1 MIISYQDHQRQQRE
15 QENNLPS
22 IQLALNGQAIYLR
35 GFKATVKVS
44 REEKDTSGQDSSTA
58 SSDKGVKAK
67 ELNITG
73 QIPFRNAEW
82 LKVLFQLAEATDSKG
97 EQVQYR
103 ISNMTAEAVNMRMG
117 VFSGEVQAT
126 QETGQSWSVSFT
138 LKEKDSVAE
147 KTAKRKDKPTKK
159 TKTDKKGKVTKVTK
173 TAGGSN
179 SSGNSNSGTSEKK
192 EDTYSSTLGSLF
204 G

>member
-1 MIISYQDHQRQQRE
+1 MIISYQDYQRQQQE
-15 QENNLPS
+15 QDNNLPS

-44 REEKDTSGQDSSTA
+44 REEKDTSGQASSTA
-58 SSDKGVKAK
+58 RSDKGVKAK

-82 LKVLFQLAEATDSKG
+82 LKTLFQLAEATDSKG

-147 KTAKRKDKPTKK
+147 KTAQRKAKPTKK
-159 TKTDKKGKVTKVTK
+159 TKTDKKGKVTKG
-173 TAGGSN
+173 ASGSGGSD
-179 SSGNSNSGTSEKK
+179 NSNSGASEKK
-192 EDTYSSTLGSLF
+192 EEVYSSTLGSIF

>member
-1 MIISYQDHQRQQRE
+1 MIISYQDYQRQQRE
-15 QENNLPS
+15 QDNNLPS

-82 LKVLFQLAEATDSKG
+82 LKTLFQLAEATDSKG

-117 VFSGEVQAT
+117 VFSGDVQAT
-126 QETGQSWSVSFT
+126 QEAGQSWSVAFT

-147 KTAKRKDKPTKK
+147 KTAQRKAKPTKK
-159 TKTDKKGKVTKVTK
+159 TKTDKKGKVTKG
-173 TAGGSN
+173 ASGSGGSD
-179 SSGNSNSGTSEKK
+179 NSNSGASEKK
-192 EDTYSSTLGSLF
+192 EEVYSSTLGSIF